1 MSMREST
8 NGRRPA
14 GRAVLALVA
23 VAALVLLPATTAQ
36 AAERVRASGTSFRPA
51 RLSVNVGTRVIWKAV
66 GATHTITA
74 YRGDWSK
81 DVTLQAGDTT
91 SFRFRSSGRYL
102 YRCRIHSTLSN
113 GVCSGMC
120 GKVIVG

>member
-1 MSMREST
+1 MASET
-8 NGRRPA
+8 RRSSA
-14 GRAVLALVA
+14 RLWIALAA

-91 SFRFRSSGRYL
+91 SFRVRSAGRYL
-102 YRCRIHSTLSN
+102 YRCTIHSTLSN

-120 GKVIVG
+120 GKIRVG